1 VVWQAYLPAEWRLV
15 EDTKAWEVSYR
26 VRHIM
31 AIASANQKLQQM
43 NKERKLTEEQFSLA
57 LET

>member
-1 VVWQAYLPAEWRLV
+1 MV